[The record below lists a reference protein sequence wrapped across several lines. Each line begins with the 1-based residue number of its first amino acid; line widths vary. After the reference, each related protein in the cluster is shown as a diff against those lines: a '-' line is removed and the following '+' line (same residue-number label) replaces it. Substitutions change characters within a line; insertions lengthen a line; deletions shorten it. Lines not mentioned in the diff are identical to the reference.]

1 MVYSHIRLPH
11 KLVQINSIFW
21 SALNN
26 EKYDSILY
34 KWRMGRSC

>member
-1 MVYSHIRLPH
+1 MVYSHIQLPH
-11 KLVQINSIFW
+11 KLVQINSIFLER
-21 SALNN
+21 SNN